1 MKKRME
7 PPEMEFVVFDA
18 ADIIVT
24 SGDAQF
30 YSSEGMFNVGTGDAT
45 ENGKNGVYH
54 Q

>member
-1 MKKRME
+1 MKKKME

-24 SGDAQF
+24 SGDGYSLYTGQF
-30 YSSEGMFNVGTGDAT
+30 NMGSIDESEVYT
-45 ENGKNGVYH
+45 ESDY